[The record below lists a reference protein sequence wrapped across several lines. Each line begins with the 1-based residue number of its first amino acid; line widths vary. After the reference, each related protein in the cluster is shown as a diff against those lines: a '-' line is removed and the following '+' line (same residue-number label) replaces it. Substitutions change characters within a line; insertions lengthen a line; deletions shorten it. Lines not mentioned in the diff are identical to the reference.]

1 MGDVDFSGRPVGL
14 TARLFTG
21 ASVFALTCLITTPA
35 LAQTAQPQPLAES
48 PPRTGEANPQEETAT
63 DNNAIVV
70 TGIRASLRSARNI
83 KKNADQIVDSIT
95 AQDIGALPDRSVS
108 EALQRIPGVTLQRTN
123 ENRDPARLS
132 AEGGGVFIRGLS
144 WVRSELNGRDIFGA
158 RNGRALNF
166 EDVSSDLLAGID
178 VYKNPNAELIEGGIG
193 GLVNLRTRKPFDQ
206 SGQLFAVSADYNYA
220 DLRKKGFKS
229 GSILYSNRWDLNGS
243 GAQLGILLSASLNH
257 IGNRTDSIQ
266 TGPWALRTNDPDGV
280 PNSGDEFS
288 AFTPNSPGVRRIDWE
303 QKRTTLAGSV
313 QFQPVDNLIF
323 TFEGIYARAAPK
335 DIEHLIGDYNAPIP
349 AIPTNQYEDGV
360 FVSGDVPGR
369 MVTLDTRSS
378 KRKFVTQDYSANVRW
393 SPGEH
398 WTFGADVQR
407 VESSAKIDDFTV
419 FTATSVF
426 PTGHY
431 DFSGKSPSI
440 SYEVP
445 PGGDLSAQSTYW
457 WLAAMDHFER
467 NDAEEWATRA
477 DAEYKFN
484 NNGFLDSLKFGV
496 RYTDKEAVSRQTGFN
511 WGLLSALYGMEWCG
525 CAIPLSRSDFA
536 GASSLF
542 DYKNFFRGDVKGV
555 PAFWFPS
562 DSLVNLGARE
572 AFSQYLERARSMGWS
587 WLPLPPDAYLQQTPR
602 GDNISGGL
610 NEQFEK
616 TKAAYA
622 LLRFK
627 NDGAFRF
634 DGNIGLRVV
643 QTKSHSR
650 GSGIALGGVPQT
662 TPEICA
668 LTAASRGLDPV
679 AACAALN
686 QAFAFASAPVLD
698 NPIDPKNSYTDW
710 LPSLNIRFFLKDN
723 LFLRLAASRAIWR
736 PEFRQMNTFAQL
748 NFNFDSAGIPI
759 NFGTPQQQP
768 TFTGIGASPDLK
780 TQKANQFDASLEY
793 YFGNAGQLSA
803 AVFYKR
809 IKGYIVAQPT
819 LETFTNANGD
829 SLQFVL
835 TRYVNADKGSLK
847 GFELAYQQF
856 YDFLPKPF
864 DGFGLQANLTYLS
877 PKGGANSPVN
887 IFDPS
892 QVTNAFADLPLEG
905 MSKWSYNLAAMYEK
919 YGISARV
926 AYNWRSRY
934 LLTTSA
940 ANDNLPVWS
949 EKYGQLDASIFYN
962 ITKNIKLG
970 VQGTNLLNSKTILN
984 TGFTDFHPRSQW
996 TITDRRYAIIA
1007 RAQF

>member
-1 MGDVDFSGRPVGL
+1 MGDVDFRSSR
-14 TARLFTG
+14 TAGFAAKLFTG
-21 ASVFALTCLITTPA
+21 ASIFALTWLAATPA
-35 LAQTAQPQPLAES
+35 LAQDAPAQQPAES
-48 PPRTGEANPQEETAT
+48 PPSTGQPNQEEAKT
-63 DNNAIVV
+63 DANAIVV

-123 ENRDPARLS
+123 DNRDPARLS

-178 VYKNPNAELIEGGIG
+178 VYKNPSAELIEGGIG

-206 SGQLFAVSADYNYA
+206 PGQLFAVSADYNYA

-229 GSILYSNRWDLNGS
+229 GNILWSDHWNLNNN
-243 GAQLGILLSASLNH
+243 GAELGILLSASLNH

-266 TGPWALRTNDPDGV
+266 TGPWAARQTADGQTV
-280 PNSGDEFS
+280 
-288 AFTPNSPGVRRIDWE
+288 FTPNSPGVRRIDWD

-313 QFQPVDNLIF
+313 QFQPVPDLIF
-323 TFEGIYARAAPK
+323 TFEGIYSKATPH
-335 DIEHLIGDYNAPIP
+335 DVEHLIGDYNAPIP
-349 AIPTNQYEDGV
+349 ALTTNQYDSDGV
-360 FVSGDVPGR
+360 FESGDIPGR
-369 MVTLDTRSS
+369 QVTLDTRKS
-378 KRKFVTQDYSANVRW
+378 KRRFVTQDYSANVRW

-407 VESSAKIDDFTV
+407 VESSADIVDFTV
-419 FTATSVF
+419 FTATSVS

-431 DFSGKSPSI
+431 DFTGKSPSI
-440 SYEVP
+440 SYTTD
-445 PGGDLSAQSTYW
+445 GDLSNPANYW
-457 WLAAMDHFER
+457 WLAAMDHYEH
-467 NDAEEWATRA
+467 NDANEWATRA

-484 NNGFLDSLKFGV
+484 NDGFLDSFKVGL
-496 RYTDKEAVSRQTGFN
+496 RYTDKEAISRQTGYN

-525 CAIPLSRSDFA
+525 CAIPINGSQFD
-536 GASSLF
+536 GATSLF
-542 DYKNFFRGDVKGV
+542 NYKNFFRGDVKGV
-555 PAFWFPS
+555 PGFWFPS
-562 DSLVNLGARE
+562 DKLVSLSTQQ
-572 AFSQYLERARSMGWS
+572 AFNQYLQNARSMGWS
-587 WLPLPPDAYLQQTPR
+587 WTPLGPDAYLQQNPR
-602 GDNISGGL
+602 TDNVSGGL
-610 NEQFEK
+610 NDQMEK

-627 NDGAFRF
+627 NNNGIRF

-643 QTKSHSR
+643 ETR
-650 GSGIALGGVPQT
+650 NDAEGSGLQVGTIGGNT
-662 TPEICA
+662 NMFTC
-668 LTAASRGLDPV
+668 LTAA
-679 AACAALN
+679 AAAG
-686 QAFAFASAPVLD
+686 FPASACDPLAQALAFTSATVKN
-698 NPIDPKNSYTDW
+698 NPINPKNHYTDW

-723 LFLRLAASRAIWR
+723 LFLRLAAARAIYR
-736 PEFRQMNTFAQL
+736 PQFYQMNSFAQL
-748 NFNFDSAGIPI
+748 NFNFDANGLPI
-759 NFGTPQQQP
+759 NYGTPNQQA
-768 TFTGIGASPDLK
+768 TFTGIGASPDLRA
-780 TQKANQFDASLEY
+780 QRANQFDASLEY

-809 IKGYIVAQPT
+809 IKGYIVGLPT
-819 LETFTNANGD
+819 EETFTNANGQTLD
-829 SLQFVL
+829 FVL
-835 TRYVNADKGSLK
+835 TRYVNADKGTVK
-847 GFELAYQQF
+847 GAEFAYQQF
-856 YDFLPKPF
+856 FDFLPKPL
-864 DGFGLQANLTYLS
+864 DGFGVQANLTYIS
-877 PKGGANSPVN
+877 AKGGANSPVN
-887 IFDPS
+887 IFDPN

-919 YGISARV
+919 YGFSARL

-949 EKYGQLDASIFYN
+949 EAYGQLDGSIFYN

-984 TGFTDFHPRSQW
+984 EGFKDFHPRSQW
-996 TITDRRYAIIA
+996 TVTDRRYAVIV